1 MRSAHK
7 WQFAPRF
14 RRHAFGWRSDTPIQR
29 IKEALSEIKQVARKE
44 PLLAAEGAVTLL
56 EKLSPALAQV
66 DSSSGALG
74 SAVNKAIDTLVPL
87 IVKADVEPK
96 LRQRWLNRLWQA
108 LQDDEIPYLDLL
120 GDYWGEL
127 CVTPELA
134 SHWANEFMPV
144 VESIWSLAAPG
155 HGYFKGT
162 SACLASLY
170 AAGRFDE
177 LLALIDRAPFKW
189 WHDRRWGVK
198 ALAAMGKKAEAIRYA
213 EDSRGLNDPGWQIA
227 EACEAVLLSSGL
239 AEEAYRRYAIA
250 ANQGT
255 TNLATFRAITKKYPH
270 VPPEQVLQD
279 LIADTPGAEGKWFAA
294 AKEAG
299 MFELAA
305 ELAHTSPTDP
315 RTLTRAARDFATEQ
329 PQFALNAAL
338 SALRWIARGHGYE
351 ITGADILDAAHALQ
365 QACTQAGLDE
375 HALPAMLAPILE
387 EAPPRHL
394 LHDLLSPLVNA

>member
-1 MRSAHK
+1 MAVCATF
-7 WQFAPRF
+7 W
-14 RRHAFGWRSDTPIQR
+14 RHAFGWRSDTPIQR

-189 WHDRRWGVK
+189 WHNRRWGVK

-279 LIADTPGAEGKWFAA
+279 LIAGTPGAEGKWFAA